1 MASVDWLLFIGIMP
15 MNVIPKSIQDLI
27 DELAKLPGVGPKTA
41 QRLTFY
47 LLRGSEDNINHL
59 GNAVLNLKKGIKYC
73 SVCCNFTDD
82 EICRV
87 CRDRDRDGEI
97 ICVVSEPLDVVAFEK
112 TGFRGTYHVLGGI
125 ISPVE
130 GVGPEDLFIKEL
142 IDRLKKSK
150 VSEII
155 LATNPNLEGE
165 TTALYL
171 QRLIQPLD
179 IKITRIARG
188 LPVGGDLEYAD
199 EVTLTRSIE
208 GRREY

>member
-1 MASVDWLLFIGIMP
+1 
-15 MNVIPKSIQDLI
+15 MNVIPKSIQDLV
-27 DELAKLPGVGPKTA
+27 DELSKLPGVGSKTA

-47 LLRGSEDNINHL
+47 LLRCAEKDLFAL
-59 GNAVLNLKKGIKYC
+59 GDAVLNLKKDIKNC
-73 SVCCNFTDD
+73 SICCNFTDHDPCVICANQSRD
-82 EICRV
+82 EN
-87 CRDRDRDGEI
+87 I

-112 TGFRGTYHVLGGI
+112 TGFTGLYHVLGGV

-130 GVGPEDLFIKEL
+130 GIGPDDLFIKNL
-142 IDRLKKSK
+142 LLRLKDSS
-150 VSEII
+150 VNEVI

-171 QRLIQPLD
+171 QKLIQPLKM
-179 IKITRIARG
+179 KITRIARG

-199 EVTLTRSIE
+199 EVTLTRSLE

>member
-1 MASVDWLLFIGIMP
+1 
-15 MNVIPKSIQDLI
+15 MNVIPKSIQDLV
-27 DELAKLPGVGPKTA
+27 DELSKLPGVGSKTA

-47 LLRGSEDNINHL
+47 LLRCQESDINSL
-59 GNAVLNLKKGIKYC
+59 GNAVLNLKKEIKNC
-73 SVCCNFTDD
+73 SICCNFTDND
-82 EICRV
+82 PCLICNNQS
-87 CRDRDRDGEI
+87 RDKNI
-97 ICVVSEPLDVVAFEK
+97 VCVVSEPLDVVAFEK
-112 TGFRGTYHVLGGI
+112 TGFRGLYHVLGGV

-130 GVGPEDLFIKEL
+130 GVGPDDLYIQDL
-142 IDRLKKSK
+142 LDRLKDSSITE
-150 VSEII
+150 VI

-199 EVTLTRSIE
+199 EVTLTRSLE

>member
-1 MASVDWLLFIGIMP
+1 

-27 DELAKLPGVGPKTA
+27 DELAKLPGIGPKTA

-47 LLRGSEDNINHL
+47 LIRSSEENIYNL
-59 GNAVLNLKKGIKYC
+59 GNAVLNLKKEIKYC
-73 SVCCNFTDD
+73 LVCCNFT
-82 EICRV
+82 ESQPCRV
-87 CRDRDRDGEI
+87 CDDHSRDKEI
-97 ICVVSEPLDVVAFEK
+97 ICVVSEPLDVVSLEK
-112 TGFRGTYHVLGGI
+112 TGYKGLYHVLGGY

-130 GVGPEDLFIKEL
+130 GVGPDDLFITEL
-142 IDRLKKSK
+142 ITRLKKNK
-150 VSEII
+150 VKEVI

-171 QRLIQPLD
+171 SRLIQPLD
-179 IKITRIARG
+179 IRITRIARG

-199 EVTLTRSIE
+199 EVTLSRSLE

>member
-1 MASVDWLLFIGIMP
+1 LNI
-15 MNVIPKSIQDLI
+15 IPKSIQDLV
-27 DELAKLPGVGPKTA
+27 DELSKLPGVGSKTA

-47 LLRGSEDNINHL
+47 LLRSSDNDINEL
-59 GNAVLNLKKGIKYC
+59 GNSVLNLKKDIKIC
-73 SVCCNFTDD
+73 STCCNFTDND
-82 EICRV
+82 PCIICSSQN
-87 CRDRDRDGEI
+87 RDKGI
-97 ICVVSEPLDVVAFEK
+97 ICVVGEPLDVVAFEK
-112 TGFRGTYHVLGGI
+112 TDFTGLYHVLGGV

-130 GVGPEDLFIKEL
+130 GVGPDDLYIKKL
-142 IDRLKKSK
+142 IDRIKKDK
-150 VSEII
+150 VSEVI

-171 QRLIQPLD
+171 QKLIQPLG

-199 EVTLTRSIE
+199 EVTLTRSLE

>member
-1 MASVDWLLFIGIMP
+1 
-15 MNVIPKSIQDLI
+15 MNVIPKSIQDLV
-27 DELAKLPGVGPKTA
+27 DELSKLPGVGSKTA

-47 LLRGSEDNINHL
+47 LLRSSEQDLNIL
-59 GNAVLNLKKGIKYC
+59 GNAVLNLKKEIMNC
-73 SVCCNFTDD
+73 SICCNFTDTD
-82 EICRV
+82 PCQICSNHG
-87 CRDRDRDGEI
+87 RDKNI

-112 TGFRGTYHVLGGI
+112 TGFSGLYHVLGGV

-130 GVGPEDLFIKEL
+130 GVGPDDLYIPNL
-142 IDRLKKSK
+142 LRRLKESSI
-150 VSEII
+150 VEVI

-171 QRLIQPLD
+171 QRLIQPLN

-199 EVTLTRSIE
+199 EVTLTRSLE

>member
-1 MASVDWLLFIGIMP
+1 

-47 LLRGSEDNINHL
+47 LLRGSEDNLERL
-59 GNAVLNLKKGIKYC
+59 GRAVLNLKKEIKYC
-73 SVCCNFTDD
+73 SVCCNFTD
-82 EICRV
+82 EIICRV
-87 CRDRDRDGEI
+87 CEDQNRDNSI

-112 TGFRGTYHVLGGI
+112 TGFRGVYHVLGGI

-130 GVGPEDLFIKEL
+130 GVGPDDLFIKEL
-142 IDRLKKSK
+142 LARLKNDNI
-150 VSEII
+150 SEVI

-171 QRLIQPLD
+171 QRLIQPLG
-179 IKITRIARG
+179 IQITRIARG

-208 GRREY
+208 GRRDY

>member
-1 MASVDWLLFIGIMP
+1 
-15 MNVIPKSIQDLI
+15 MNVIPKSVQDLI

-47 LLRGSEDNINHL
+47 LLRGSDENIRGL
-59 GNAVLNLKKGIKYC
+59 GEAVLNLKKAIKYC
-73 SVCCNFTDD
+73 ALCCNLTDE

-87 CRDRDRDGEI
+87 CQDKSRDPEI

-112 TGFRGTYHVLGGI
+112 TGYKGSYHVLGGI

-130 GVGPEDLFIKEL
+130 GIGPDDLFIKEL
-142 IDRLKKSK
+142 LLRIKNAKPK
-150 VSEII
+150 EVI
-155 LATNPNLEGE
+155 LAMNPDLEGE
-165 TTALYL
+165 TTALYI
-171 QRLIQPLD
+171 QKLIQPQLV
-179 IKITRIARG
+179 KITRIARG

-199 EVTLTRSIE
+199 EVTLTRSLE

>member
-1 MASVDWLLFIGIMP
+1 

-47 LLRGSEDNINHL
+47 LLRGSEDNIDRL
-59 GNAVLNLKKGIKYC
+59 GGAVLNLKKGIKYC
-73 SVCCNFTDD
+73 SICCNFTD
-82 EICRV
+82 EELCRV
-87 CRDRDRDGEI
+87 CKDQGRESGI
-97 ICVVSEPLDVVAFEK
+97 VCVVSEPLDVVAFEK
-112 TGFRGTYHVLGGI
+112 TGFRGVYHVLGGI

-130 GVGPEDLFIKEL
+130 GVGPDDLFIKEL
-142 IDRLKKSK
+142 LTRLKKDNI
-150 VSEII
+150 SEVV

-171 QRLIQPLD
+171 QRLIQPLN
-179 IKITRIARG
+179 IHITRIARG

-208 GRREY
+208 GRRDY

>member
-1 MASVDWLLFIGIMP
+1 VASDDWLLFIGIMP

-47 LLRGSEDNINHL
+47 LLRGSEDNLNHL
-59 GNAVLNLKKGIKYC
+59 GSAVLSLKKGIKYC
-73 SVCCNFTDD
+73 SVCCNFTDE

-87 CRDRDRDGEI
+87 CRDRDRDDEI

-142 IDRLKKSK
+142 IDRLKNSK

>member
-1 MASVDWLLFIGIMP
+1 LV
-15 MNVIPKSIQDLI
+15 
-27 DELAKLPGVGPKTA
+27 DELSKLPGVGSKTA

-47 LLRGSEDNINHL
+47 LLRSSDNDINEL
-59 GNAVLNLKKGIKYC
+59 GNSVLNLKKDIKIC
-73 SVCCNFTDD
+73 STCCNFTDND
-82 EICRV
+82 PCIICSSQN
-87 CRDRDRDGEI
+87 RDKGI
-97 ICVVSEPLDVVAFEK
+97 ICVVGEPLDVVAFEK
-112 TGFRGTYHVLGGI
+112 TDFTGLYHVLGGV

-130 GVGPEDLFIKEL
+130 GVGPDDLYIKKL
-142 IDRLKKSK
+142 IDRIKKDK
-150 VSEII
+150 VSEVI

-171 QRLIQPLD
+171 QKLIQPLG

-199 EVTLTRSIE
+199 EVTLTRSLE